1 MEQDDLKRALLALLK
16 DDEDLRGLIRGIACS
31 RELAEPKRKTSPSD
45 FPNGAAADR
54 RADCLQHVDG
64 GEPQESQDRYLAE
77 AGRRPAS
84 PQSGYNGEMPGPAE
98 RRLAEAEAEIRSLR
112 DLLRQKENSLLSLKD
127 EHQLQRQQI
136 EESAK
141 KTRRLQGE
149 LQDEKLSLEALEKKN
164 EALEQRNRSLAQ
176 DAADKEAECRNFET
190 KLRNAQAEN
199 RRLQDSLEDLNGVAA
214 ALRKR
219 NEQQSQ
225 ELAQRFPDG
234 WELFRAYSGVSPSS
248 RELLRGV
255 FVRGDDFVS
264 FICGAAQSAS
274 LEKIWKTVKGCISQ
288 GNTRDADILWDI
300 FAYAVE
306 LVNASKPEKVYE
318 ILQAEPGMPFDLEV
332 HALAPG
338 SRNQGNIREIYL
350 LGYKNVY
357 VGRVEQ
363 KSIVSL

>member
-1 MEQDDLKRALLALLK
+1 MDERDLKDYILELLRN
-16 DDEDLRGLIRGIACS
+16 DEDLRGLIRGIACS
-31 RELAEPKRKTSPSD
+31 RELAEPKRDTSPSD

-54 RADCLQHVDG
+54 REDRRQHVDG
-64 GEPQESQDRYLAE
+64 GDMQESQDR
-77 AGRRPAS
+77 
-84 PQSGYNGEMPGPAE
+84 
-98 RRLAEAEAEIRSLR
+98 RLAEAKAAILR
-112 DLLRQKENSLLSLKD
+112 LREQLQQKENSLLSLRD
-127 EHQLQRQQI
+127 EYLRQKQQI

-141 KTRRLQGE
+141 ETRRLQGE
-149 LQDEKLSLEALEKKN
+149 LQDEKLSLAALEKKN
-164 EALEQRNRSLAQ
+164 EALEQRNLSLAQ
-176 DAADKEAECRNFET
+176 DAAYKEAECRNFET